1 MSRFRKD
8 PDPRFWRL
16 NRSVEFD
23 WRLAPY
29 DIDQSQAHA
38 RALRQI
44 DVLSA
49 EELDQLDAGL
59 ERVRARI
66 GERGF
71 EFEEADEDIHMAVE
85 RLLEAEVGPLAGKLH
100 TGRSRNDQV
109 ATDVAMVVQAHSL
122 RAIELC
128 GAVMGRVLGLAET
141 HRDWPMPGYT
151 HLQRAQPVYLGHH
164 LLAYF
169 WMLGRDVLRF
179 QFALDSA
186 SVMPLGSGA
195 LAGVNWEIDRR
206 EVADDLGFEHLTA
219 NSIDGAS
226 NRDFVLD
233 YLAAASTAAMHL
245 SRLGSE
251 IVIWSSS
258 EFGFCELD
266 ESFSSGS
273 SIMPQKKNPDS
284 AELLRAK
291 APRVA
296 ADLLTLLG
304 TMHALPL
311 TYSKDMQEDKEPLF
325 DAIDT
330 VEPCLEAADGM
341 LGWRRV
347 RPRAPRGRL
356 GRRDAGRD
364 RDRRPAGAQGY
375 AVPRGPRRRR
385 RPRPRRGRERQEPLR
400 ADAGGAATAQRAARR
415 FLLRRPQPRELARVE
430 ADRGRDRLRAAR
442 GPDRARPRDARR
454 RRGPTRRGA
463 MSAGGSAVAI
473 EPRLGVEFFDRS
485 VHEVARDLIGCR
497 LFYEGRG
504 GVIVETESYERD
516 DPACHAYVG
525 LTDRTEVLFGP
536 PGRAYV
542 YLSYGIHSLLNFVAE
557 PEGDAAAVLIRALEP
572 THGLAEMRRRRHRDA
587 DLELCSGPGKLTEA
601 LGVGLDSNGADLS
614 SDPFLIL
621 PRRDGWGGEIVTG
634 PRVGITKAVERPWR
648 FSLAGNPHVS
658 RPAPS

>member
-16 NRSVEFD
+16 NRSIEFD

-38 RALRQI
+38 RALREVG
-44 DVLSA
+44 VLDA
-49 EELDQLDAGL
+49 GELERIDAGL
-59 ERVRARI
+59 ERVRARM

-85 RLLEAEVGPLAGKLH
+85 RLLGEEIGPLAGKLH

-122 RAIELC
+122 RAIELA
-128 GAVMGRVLGLAET
+128 GAAMERLLELAER
-141 HRDWPMPGYT
+141 HREWPMPGYT

-169 WMLGRDVLRF
+169 WMLARDVLRF

-206 EVADDLGFEHLTA
+206 AVAEDLGFEHISH

-233 YLAAASTAAMHL
+233 YLTAASTCAMHL

-251 IVIWSSS
+251 IVIWSST

-273 SIMPQKKNPDS
+273 SIMPQKVNPDS

-296 ADLLTLLG
+296 ADYASLLG

-330 VEPCLEAADGM
+330 IEACLEAAEGM
-341 LGWRRV
+341 LAGVAFDRERLEAASGDEMLAATEIADLLVRRGV
-347 RPRAPRGRL
+347 PFREAHGIVGGL
-356 GRRDAGRD
+356 VRDAVEGD
-364 RDRRPAGAQGY
+364 KALSELSEG
-375 AVPRGPRRRR
+375 
-385 RPRPRRGRERQEPLR
+385 ELR
-400 ADAGGAATAQRAARR
+400 ARSEHLGASFYEVLQRSSWLESKAIDGGTASAA
-415 FLLRRPQPRELARVE
+415 LARQLDE
-430 ADRGRDRLRAAR
+430 AR
-442 GPDRARPRDARR
+442 
-454 RRGPTRRGA
+454 
-463 MSAGGSAVAI
+463 
-473 EPRLGVEFFDRS
+473 
-485 VHEVARDLIGCR
+485 
-497 LFYEGRG
+497 
-504 GVIVETESYERD
+504 ET
-516 DPACHAYVG
+516 
-525 LTDRTEVLFGP
+525 L
-536 PGRAYV
+536 
-542 YLSYGIHSLLNFVAE
+542 
-557 PEGDAAAVLIRALEP
+557 AAVKARALE
-572 THGLAEMRRRRHRDA
+572 
-587 DLELCSGPGKLTEA
+587 
-601 LGVGLDSNGADLS
+601 
-614 SDPFLIL
+614 
-621 PRRDGWGGEIVTG
+621 
-634 PRVGITKAVERPWR
+634 ER
-648 FSLAGNPHVS
+648 S
-658 RPAPS
+658 

>member
-38 RALRQI
+38 SALQQVG
-44 DVLSA
+44 VLSA
-49 EELDQLDAGL
+49 EELEQIDAGL

-71 EFEEADEDIHMAVE
+71 EFEEADEDIHMAIE

-128 GAVMGRVLGLAET
+128 GALMGRILGLAES

-206 EVADDLGFEHLTA
+206 EVAEDLGFEHLSA

-226 NRDFVLD
+226 NRDFVID

-251 IVIWSSS
+251 IVIWSTS

-266 ESFSSGS
+266 EAFSSGS

-296 ADLLTLLG
+296 ADLLTVLG

-330 VEPCLEAADGM
+330 IEPCLEAADGM
-341 LGWRRV
+341 LAGVEFDRERLEAASGDEMLAATEIADLLV
-347 RPRAPRGRL
+347 RKGMPFREAHGVVGGL
-356 GRRDAGRD
+356 VRDAVESGKSLSELTPEELRQRSELLD
-364 RDRRPAGAQGY
+364 DSY
-375 AVPRGPRRRR
+375 YDVLS
-385 RPRPRRGRERQEPLR
+385 RESWLESKRIEGGTGSEPL
-400 ADAGGAATAQRAARR
+400 AAQI
-415 FLLRRPQPRELARVE
+415 ELARETLAAVE
-430 ADRGRDRLRAAR
+430 AR
-442 GPDRARPRDARR
+442 
-454 RRGPTRRGA
+454 
-463 MSAGGSAVAI
+463 
-473 EPRLGVEFFDRS
+473 
-485 VHEVARDLIGCR
+485 
-497 LFYEGRG
+497 
-504 GVIVETESYERD
+504 
-516 DPACHAYVG
+516 
-525 LTDRTEVLFGP
+525 
-536 PGRAYV
+536 
-542 YLSYGIHSLLNFVAE
+542 
-557 PEGDAAAVLIRALEP
+557 
-572 THGLAEMRRRRHRDA
+572 LAEEQR
-587 DLELCSGPGKLTEA
+587 
-601 LGVGLDSNGADLS
+601 
-614 SDPFLIL
+614 
-621 PRRDGWGGEIVTG
+621 
-634 PRVGITKAVERPWR
+634 
-648 FSLAGNPHVS
+648 
-658 RPAPS
+658 